1 MGKRVGIMG
10 GTFDPVHNGHLIIAE
25 MALENFE
32 LDEILF
38 VPSGIPW
45 LKDVSKVLNKKTRV
59 SLTGIAIEDNP
70 NFALSTIEIDRE
82 GNSYSYETVEE
93 LKKSNPDTDY
103 YFIMGADSLFDVEIW
118 KNPEILMKNCTLLVA
133 VRDDYDQ
140 QQMRDR
146 VSYLVHK
153 YQAKIELLA
162 TPRVDLSSTM
172 IRERIA
178 AGKCVRYMLPDPVIE
193 YIKKMQLYQNT
204 DTN

>member
-70 NFALSTIEIDRE
+70 HFALSTIEIDRE

-103 YFIMGADSLFDVEIW
+103 YFIMGADSLFDLEIW

-146 VSYLVHK
+146 ISYLVHK

-162 TPRVDLSSTM
+162 TPRVDISSTM

-204 DTN
+204 ETN

>member
-146 VSYLVHK
+146 VNYLVHK

-162 TPRVDLSSTM
+162 TPRVDISSTM

-204 DTN
+204 ETN

>member
-10 GTFDPVHNGHLIIAE
+10 GTFDPVHNGHFIIAE

-70 NFALSTIEIDRE
+70 HFALSTIEIDRE

-103 YFIMGADSLFDVEIW
+103 YFIMGADSLFDLEIW

-146 VSYLVHK
+146 ISYLVHK

-162 TPRVDLSSTM
+162 TPRVDISSTM

-204 DTN
+204 ETN

>member
-70 NFALSTIEIDRE
+70 HFALSTIEIDRE

-103 YFIMGADSLFDVEIW
+103 YFIMGADSLFDLEIW

-146 VSYLVHK
+146 ISYLVHK

-162 TPRVDLSSTM
+162 TPRVDISSTM

-178 AGKCVRYMLPDPVIE
+178 AGKCGRYMLPDPVIE

-204 DTN
+204 ETN

>member
-153 YQAKIELLA
+153 YQAKIELLE
-162 TPRVDLSSTM
+162 TPRVDISSTM

-204 DTN
+204 ETN